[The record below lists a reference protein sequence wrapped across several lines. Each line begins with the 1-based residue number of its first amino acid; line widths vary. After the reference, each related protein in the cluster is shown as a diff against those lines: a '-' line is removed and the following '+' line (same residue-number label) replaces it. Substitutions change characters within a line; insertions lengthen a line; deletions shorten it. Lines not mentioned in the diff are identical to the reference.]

1 MQGNETSLSFN
12 NDYSIVEAMVIQRL
26 LNECKELNLW
36 LPIEKAPKDKWVL
49 CWIED
54 LSAKYILRF
63 DTAHNAW
70 VDQGLKKFM
79 TPDLYQYLPDDPKE

>member
-1 MQGNETSLSFN
+1 
-12 NDYSIVEAMVIQRL
+12 MVIQRL
-26 LNECKELNLW
+26 LNECKALNPW
-36 LPIEKAPKDKWVL
+36 LPIDDDTPKDKWIL

-70 VDQGLKKFM
+70 VDQELKKSM